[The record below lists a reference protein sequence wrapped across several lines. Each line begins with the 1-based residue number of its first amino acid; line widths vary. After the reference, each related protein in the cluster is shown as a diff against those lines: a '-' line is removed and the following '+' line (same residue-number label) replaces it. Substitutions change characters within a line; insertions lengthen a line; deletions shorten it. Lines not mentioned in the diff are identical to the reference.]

1 MTPTAFFGGSCTNPA
16 PDGATESSVILPTR
30 WLAGSAK
37 TRGREAAPEGG
48 VMTPTAFFR
57 ELQKPVAGRRHGG
70 IWQLPREGAT
80 EGGDMTPTP
89 ETDRTTD
96 RPTGGPRGAAPQAQG
111 KENAAF

>member
-1 MTPTAFFGGSCTNPA
+1 MTPTGFFAGSCTNPA
-16 PDGATESSVILPTR
+16 PDRATESSVILPTR

-57 ELQKPVAGRRHGG
+57 ELQKPVTGRRHGG
-70 IWQLPREGAT
+70 FWQLPREGAT

-89 ETDRTTD
+89 GFAEVAKIR
-96 RPTGGPRGAAPQAQG
+96 GGKAPRRVVT
-111 KENAAF
+111 